1 MTTNKEPFMKIGI
14 LSVTL
19 IVLGIVFVATG
30 IFTSN
35 TSLIFLG
42 IGFLAGSLVT
52 NKDSLQ
58 ETDPLMFSRKVRPEV
73 LSTEKVEPK
82 QDNKD

>member
-1 MTTNKEPFMKIGI
+1 MTNKEPFMKIGI

-35 TSLIFLG
+35 TGLIFLG

-52 NKDSLQ
+52 NQDSLQ
-58 ETDPLMFSRKVRPEV
+58 ETNPIMFIKKARPEV
-73 LSTEKVEPK
+73 LSTEKVGPE
-82 QDNKD
+82 QNNKG